1 MKTLAI
7 VANCSKARAP
17 AVVTRVCGKARML
30 GLSLCSDPE
39 TARLCAELRTLAP
52 AELFDTADAVMALGG
67 DGTMLRAV
75 RQLDGR
81 DKPVIGVNLGG
92 LGFLTSIAEQ
102 ELDRALECLAR
113 GTVEYCAHAIAECR
127 VQRNGE
133 EIAAYRALNDV
144 VITRGASPRV
154 ITLDVSINGDAVTSY
169 VCDGLVVA
177 TPAGSTG
184 HSLSA
189 GGPILAPE
197 TDAFVVSLIC
207 PHTLSSRALVVS
219 DRSRIDVVVRGGE
232 GQQALSVDGQV
243 GQSLRH
249 GDCVTVR
256 RSDRG
261 VRLIHLPGYSYYAVL
276 RQKLHWSG
284 SSI

>member
-17 AVVTRVCGKARML
+17 AVVARVCEKARL
-30 GLSLCSDPE
+30 VGLSLCSDPE
-39 TARLCAELRTLAP
+39 TARLCAELRALDR
-52 AELFDTADAVMALGG
+52 AELFDAVDAVMALGG

-113 GTVEYCAHAIAECR
+113 GLVEYYAHAIAECR
-127 VQRNGE
+127 VVRNGE
-133 EIAAYRALNDV
+133 VVSAYRALNDV

-169 VCDGLVVA
+169 MCDGLIVA

-189 GGPILAPE
+189 GGPILVPG
-197 TDAFVVSLIC
+197 TDAFVVNLIC

-219 DRSRIDVVVRGGE
+219 DRSRIAVVVRDGE

-243 GQSLRH
+243 GQALEH
-249 GDCVTVR
+249 GDCVTVQ
-256 RSDRG
+256 RSDRS
-261 VRLIHLPGYSYYAVL
+261 VRFIHLPGYSYYAVL